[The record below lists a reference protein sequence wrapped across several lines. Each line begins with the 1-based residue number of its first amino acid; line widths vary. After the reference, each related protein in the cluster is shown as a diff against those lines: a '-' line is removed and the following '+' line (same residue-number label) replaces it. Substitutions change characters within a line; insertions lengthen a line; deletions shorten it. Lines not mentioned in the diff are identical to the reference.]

1 MEVESRRAEDNAW
14 AARVRC
20 LRNGAHAAAAG
31 ALREALRAREPL
43 LPERRRGREDLPDAA
58 HAGLPRVPLPSFQPN
73 FSQISAKSSQIFAS
87 KIQESK
93 CKKSTQAKNHPEIR
107 TENRKHETT
116 KRKTKPRSTTAALRE
131 QHHHAESH

>member
-1 MEVESRRAEDNAW
+1 MGGPAFTRPSKGTESREPPWQNSPMADERAIATSALFDDVGGGFFDNF
-14 AARVRC
+14 C
-20 LRNGAHAAAAG
+20 
-31 ALREALRAREPL
+31 
-43 LPERRRGREDLPDAA
+43 
-58 HAGLPRVPLPSFQPN
+58 
-73 FSQISAKSSQIFAS
+73 QISAKSSRMFASKIQESKCKKSTQANAS